1 MKTRNSD
8 NSTQSVPKPCNATLD
23 NTTQSSTRVN
33 NTIHSTITPQVEIE
47 ILRTDRPPEGDVAFI
62 TELISEAQ
70 SHFIHLLTQRQKRQ
84 NAIAYHNNALA
95 QGTLPNNI
103 RLE

>member
-8 NSTQSVPKPCNATLD
+8 NTAHSVPKPSNTILD

-33 NTIHSTITPQVEIE
+33 NTIHSITTPQVEIE
-47 ILRTDRPPEGDVAFI
+47 ILRTDRPPEGDVTFI

-70 SHFIHLLTQRQKRQ
+70 SHFIHLPNVKR
-84 NAIAYHNNALA
+84 
-95 QGTLPNNI
+95 GKTLLHIIITP
-103 RLE
+103 